1 MNGLFDDPT
10 AVAISSFHG
19 EHRWLSNFWPC
30 RVEFEGV
37 VYPSV
42 ENAYQAAKFS
52 PVERSVFVL
61 CTSGQAKRLGRTM
74 AMRPDWDSVKVDVM
88 RAALAQKFAPG
99 TDLAAQLLA
108 TGNVDLIEG
117 NTWGDTFWG
126 VSSGKG
132 HNHLGRLLM
141 DRRAQLQ
148 QLLAAPAPAA
158 RKGPQP

>member
-1 MNGLFDDPT
+1 MSGLFDDE
-10 AVAISSFHG
+10 AVGAIGYFDG

-30 RVEFEGV
+30 RVEFEGA

-52 PVERSVFVL
+52 PEARVMFVS
-61 CTSGQAKRLGRTM
+61 CKPYVAKRLGRSM
-74 AMRPDWDSVKVDVM
+74 PARADWDAVKVDVM
-88 RAALAQKFAPG
+88 RAALAEKFAPG
-99 TDLAAQLLA
+99 TDLATQLLA
-108 TGNVDLIEG
+108 TGDVDLVEG

-126 VSSGKG
+126 VCNGKG

-141 DRRAQLQ
+141 ERRAQLHQ
-148 QLLAAPAPAA
+148 PLAAPAPAA

>member
-1 MNGLFDDPT
+1 MSGLFDDE
-10 AVAISSFHG
+10 AVGAITSFHG
-19 EHRWLSNFWPC
+19 DHRWLSNFWPC
-30 RVEFEGV
+30 RVEFEGA

-61 CTSGQAKRLGRTM
+61 CTSGQAKRLGRSM
-74 AMRPDWDSVKVDVM
+74 SMRPDWDSVKVDVM

-99 TDLAAQLLA
+99 TDFAAKLLA
-108 TGNVDLIEG
+108 TGDVDLVEG
-117 NTWGDTFWG
+117 NTWGDAFWG
-126 VSSGKG
+126 VCNGKG

-141 DRRAQLQ
+141 ERRAQLHQ
-148 QLLAAPAPAA
+148 PLAAPVPSA